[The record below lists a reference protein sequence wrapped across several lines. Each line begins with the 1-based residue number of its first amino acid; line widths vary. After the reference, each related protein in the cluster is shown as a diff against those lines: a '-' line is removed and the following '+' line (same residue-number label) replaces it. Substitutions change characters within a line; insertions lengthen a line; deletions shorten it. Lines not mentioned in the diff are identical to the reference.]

1 MVMFWRE
8 VMTENPVC
16 CLPNDL
22 VSASA
27 RVMRREDVG
36 ALPVIN
42 DEQQKQLIG
51 IVTDRDLAIKV
62 VAEWRDP
69 NHTLVQDVMT
79 STIVVCRECED
90 LLSTIKAMEEHQIRR
105 VPVIDDDGGVVGIIS
120 QADVARRWREPR
132 QTGEMLEEI
141 SQAA

>member
-1 MVMFWRE
+1 MICRE

-36 ALPVIN
+36 AVPVIN
-42 DEQQKQLIG
+42 DEQQRQLIG
-51 IVTDRDLAIKV
+51 IVTDRDLTIKV
-62 VAEWRDP
+62 VAEARDP

-79 STIVVCRECED
+79 STIVVCRERED
-90 LLSTIKAMEEHQIRR
+90 LSSAIKAMEEHQIGPFRLSMTMAASWESSHGQMWQHDCRSRDRR
-105 VPVIDDDGGVVGIIS
+105 LRCSKKFRG
-120 QADVARRWREPR
+120 RRN
-132 QTGEMLEEI
+132 
-141 SQAA
+141 

>member
-1 MVMFWRE
+1 MICRE

-27 RVMRREDVG
+27 QVMRREDVG
-36 ALPVIN
+36 AVPVIN

-51 IVTDRDLAIKV
+51 IVTDRDLAIKI
-62 VAEWRDP
+62 VAESRDP
-69 NHTLVQDVMT
+69 NHTMVHDVMT
-79 STIVVCRECED
+79 STIVVCRERED
-90 LLSTIKAMEEHQIRR
+90 LSSAIRAMEEHQIRR
-105 VPVIDDDGGVVGIIS
+105 VPVVDDDGRIVGIIS
-120 QADVARRWREPR
+120 QADVVTRMYEPR
-132 QTGEMLEEI
+132 QTAEMLEEI

>member
-1 MVMFWRE
+1 MFCRE

-36 ALPVIN
+36 AVPVIN

-62 VAEWRDP
+62 VAEARDP
-69 NHTLVQDVMT
+69 NHTLLQDVMT
-79 STIVVCRECED
+79 STIVVCRERED
-90 LLSTIKAMEEHQIRR
+90 LSSAIKAMEEHQIRR
-105 VPVIDDDGGVVGIIS
+105 VPVIDDDGPVVGIIS
-120 QADVARRWREPR
+120 QADLATRLHEPR
-132 QTGEMLEEI
+132 QTPKMLEEI

>member
-1 MVMFWRE
+1 MFCRE
-8 VMTENPVC
+8 VMTENPAC
-16 CLPNDL
+16 CLPTDL

-36 ALPVIN
+36 AVPVIN
-42 DEQQKQLIG
+42 DEQQRQLIG

-62 VAEWRDP
+62 VAEARDP

-79 STIVVCRECED
+79 STIIVCRECED
-90 LLSTIKAMEEHQIRR
+90 LSSAIKAMEEHQIRR
-105 VPVIDDDGGVVGIIS
+105 VPVVDDDGRVVGIIS
-120 QADVARRWREPR
+120 QADVATRLHEPR
-132 QTGEMLEEI
+132 QTAEMLEEI

>member
-1 MVMFWRE
+1 MFCRE

-36 ALPVIN
+36 AVPVIN
-42 DEQQKQLIG
+42 DEQQRQLIG

-62 VAEWRDP
+62 VAEARDP

-90 LLSTIKAMEEHQIRR
+90 LSSAIKAMEEHQIRR
-105 VPVIDDDGGVVGIIS
+105 VPVVDDDGRVVGIIS
-120 QADVARRWREPR
+120 QADVATRLHEPR
-132 QTGEMLEEI
+132 QTAEMLEET

>member
-1 MVMFWRE
+1 MFCRE

-16 CLPNDL
+16 CLPSDL

-27 RVMRREDVG
+27 RVMRRENVG
-36 ALPVIN
+36 AVPVIN
-42 DEQQKQLIG
+42 DEQMKQLIG

-62 VAEWRDP
+62 VAEARDA

-90 LLSTIKAMEEHQIRR
+90 LSSAIKAMEEHQIRR
-105 VPVIDDDGGVVGIIS
+105 VPVVDDDGRVVGIIS
-120 QADVARRWREPR
+120 QADVATRLHEPR
-132 QTGEMLEEI
+132 QTAEMLEET

>member
-1 MVMFWRE
+1 MFCRE

-36 ALPVIN
+36 AVPVIN

-62 VAEWRDP
+62 VAEARDP
-69 NHTLVQDVMT
+69 NHTLLQDVMT
-79 STIVVCRECED
+79 STIVVCRERED
-90 LLSTIKAMEEHQIRR
+90 LSSAIKAMEEHQIRR
-105 VPVIDDDGGVVGIIS
+105 VPVIDDDGRVVGIIS
-120 QADVARRWREPR
+120 QADLATRLHEPR
-132 QTGEMLEEI
+132 QTPKMLEEI